1 LLKLRD
7 GIVELYRKVATS
19 LPPDVEEAVRA
30 AAAAEED
37 GSSASSALR
46 VVLDNVK
53 SARERARPL
62 CQDTGVPVFF
72 VKVPVGLSHKEIR
85 ETIVEATRIAT
96 ESIPLR
102 PNAVDVISER
112 NSGDNT
118 GLGFPVIYID
128 ESPGSTLSVDLML
141 KGGGS
146 ENVGLTYKL
155 PDEGLRAVRDLA
167 GVKKCVLDTVV
178 KAQGR
183 ACPPYIIAVGVGA
196 AKDQVTRL
204 SKEQLLRKVSDVNPV
219 PELAALERDL
229 VHEIN
234 RLGIGPQGL
243 GGRSTALAVKAGVNH
258 RHPATYF
265 VDVAV
270 GCWAHRRGRLIW

>member
-1 LLKLRD
+1 
-7 GIVELYRKVATS
+7 
-19 LPPDVEEAVRA
+19 
-30 AAAAEED
+30 
-37 GSSASSALR
+37 
-46 VVLDNVK
+46 
-53 SARERARPL
+53 
-62 CQDTGVPVFF
+62 
-72 VKVPVGLSHKEIR
+72 
-85 ETIVEATRIAT
+85 
-96 ESIPLR
+96 
-102 PNAVDVISER
+102 
-112 NSGDNT
+112 
-118 GLGFPVIYID
+118 
-128 ESPGSTLSVDLML
+128 
-141 KGGGS
+141 
-146 ENVGLTYKL
+146 
-155 PDEGLRAVRDLA
+155 
-167 GVKKCVLDTVV
+167 VKKCVLDTVV